1 MIGIIILNA
10 IHNKYPI
17 AKLFLTK
24 NLCLVFKFLETDIS
38 DYITGLAVF
47 RPMFYSLIYCQ
58 THLIIVLINFYI
70 CSIKE
75 YLSCWIASQLLLGKI
90 EIQKIMKEVLEIS
103 LFIYFFI
110 FFFLLFSFFFSLFFI
125 SSFSASWS
133 EIILYCAN
141 ISIDLFLKCSWR
153 GSLSFSHFSLS

>member
-1 MIGIIILNA
+1 MQSFSLLKI
-10 IHNKYPI
+10 
-17 AKLFLTK
+17 
-24 NLCLVFKFLETDIS
+24 CLVLKFLETDIS
-38 DYITGLAVF
+38 DYITDLAVF

-75 YLSCWIASQLLLGKI
+75 YLSCWIASQLLLVKI

-103 LFIYFFI
+103 LFIYFLI
-110 FFFLLFSFFFSLFFI
+110 FLLFSFFFSLFFI

-133 EIILYCAN
+133 KIILYSAN
-141 ISIDLFLKCSWR
+141 ISIDLFLKCSRW